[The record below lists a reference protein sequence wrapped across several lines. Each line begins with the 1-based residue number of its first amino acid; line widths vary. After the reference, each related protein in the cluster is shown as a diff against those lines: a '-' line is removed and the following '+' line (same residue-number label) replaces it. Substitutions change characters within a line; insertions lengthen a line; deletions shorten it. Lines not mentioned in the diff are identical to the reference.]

1 MAKDLFYWLNQIT
14 KDKTET
20 LENIDYDSE
29 LSESFRKN
37 FNPYMI
43 MRFLMM
49 NYKYSLILN
58 DINGNV
64 MKFMDNR
71 ELYKFLIKV
80 IPVDKKFY
88 KYIKPIKESDIN
100 FDIKAFNEVYP
111 DVNVERN
118 ADVISLFN
126 KEIKEYLE
134 KEGGLQ

>member
-58 DINGNV
+58 DINGNI

-71 ELYKFLIKV
+71 GLYKFLLKV

-100 FDIKAFNEVYP
+100 FDIKAFNEIYP

-118 ADVISLFN
+118 ADVIS
-126 KEIKEYLE
+126 
-134 KEGGLQ
+134 